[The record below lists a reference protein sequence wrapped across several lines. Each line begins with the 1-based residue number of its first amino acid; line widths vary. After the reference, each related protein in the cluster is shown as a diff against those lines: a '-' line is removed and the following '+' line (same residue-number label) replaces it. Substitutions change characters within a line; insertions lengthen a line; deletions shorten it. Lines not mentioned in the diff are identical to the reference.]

1 MLETGLIGRL
11 ARPVSLCVGV
21 AFESEFQSL
30 ACFHTKVKNSQRR
43 EVRKLNKREAD
54 VERSGRVLRSST
66 ENEDNAYIHKDHKD
80 LN

>member
-30 ACFHTKVKNSQRR
+30 ACFHTKVKNSQGRK
-43 EVRKLNKREAD
+43 VRKVEQ
-54 VERSGRVLRSST
+54 ERSGCG
-66 ENEDNAYIHKDHKD
+66 EKWMCIAIIDGK
-80 LN
+80 